1 MFRGRNEVKASAL
14 FRGLKGRGILTA
26 RLVPDMAN
34 IGTRRNPISATR
46 RHLPVSV
53 PARRETGPAA
63 SLPPQ
68 RLLRG
73 GIFHDRS
80 GKARDN
86 SPPASLSVTAPA
98 SRETHPTAATLLRD
112 PPYTSTANRDRSTG

>member
-53 PARRETGPAA
+53 PAIRET
-63 SLPPQ
+63 
-68 RLLRG
+68 RY
-73 GIFHDRS
+73 
-80 GKARDN
+80 RDILQK
-86 SPPASLSVTAPA
+86 LS
-98 SRETHPTAATLLRD
+98 
-112 PPYTSTANRDRSTG
+112 